1 MHIRVCSLYKNER
14 IMKKRSDSEKN
25 LIIFVCLMYLMVKI
39 IDDVQLKQIL
49 KKFDLKMMKI

>member
-49 KKFDLKMMKI
+49 SKFDLKMMKI